1 MKIITRFAPSP
12 TGYLHIG
19 GARTALFNYL
29 FAKNQ
34 KGDFLIRIEDTDKI
48 RSKEIYEK
56 QIIHTLNWLGLDF
69 NNKFIKQSDNIKL
82 HIKIANKLLE
92 KGFAYKCYCSE
103 EEINEQ
109 KEICKKKGIP
119 YIYNRKWRRLKI
131 YVFQNVSPVIRFK
144 SKISGNTVIKDLYK
158 R

>member
-29 FAKNQ
+29 FAKNK
-34 KGDFLIRIEDTDKI
+34 KGDFLIRIEDTDKL

-109 KEICKKKGIP
+109 KEICKKR
-119 YIYNRKWRRLKI
+119 YSIYL
-131 YVFQNVSPVIRFK
+131 
-144 SKISGNTVIKDLYK
+144 
-158 R
+158 

>member
-1 MKIITRFAPSP
+1 MLEQHYLIIYLQKI
-12 TGYLHIG
+12 
-19 GARTALFNYL
+19 
-29 FAKNQ
+29 K

-109 KEICKKKGIP
+109 KEICKKKVFHIFIIGSGAS
-119 YIYNRKWRRLKI
+119 LKI
-131 YVFQNVSPVIRFK
+131 YVFQIM
-144 SKISGNTVIKDLYK
+144 LAQ
-158 R
+158 

>member
-1 MKIITRFAPSP
+1 M
-12 TGYLHIG
+12 
-19 GARTALFNYL
+19 
-29 FAKNQ
+29 
-34 KGDFLIRIEDTDKI
+34 

-69 NNKFIKQSDNIKL
+69 NNKFIKQSDNINL

-109 KEICKKKGIP
+109 KEICKKR
-119 YIYNRKWRRLKI
+119 YSIYL
-131 YVFQNVSPVIRFK
+131 
-144 SKISGNTVIKDLYK
+144 
-158 R
+158 

>member
-92 KGFAYKCYCSE
+92 KDLR
-103 EEINEQ
+103 INVTAQ
-109 KEICKKKGIP
+109 KKKSMSK
-119 YIYNRKWRRLKI
+119 RKFVKKKVFHIFIIGSGVSLKI
-131 YVFQNVSPVIRFK
+131 YVFQ
-144 SKISGNTVIKDLYK
+144 TMLAQ
-158 R
+158 